1 MNLDTSKVKT
11 IRLVIYQPN
20 SASEHCAKEWTCTVD
35 ELYAFAEEAKAAVE
49 KCEAAKKEYWASCD
63 TGAADKWVGDY
74 LHPGEK
80 QCQWCKAKSGCPA
93 IAKECLQGLPDLT
106 KGDDTANAICVTND
120 EAFANGV
127 ENAIRQVPELSLDTL
142 AKLHSVSKLFKQ
154 WQDAI
159 DDRLFSELSAGTDVP
174 GFKLVLGRG
183 GHRKWIDEDEVE
195 QSMKSMRLKIDEMYE
210 KQVISPTKAEKLL
223 KSRPKLMKKLAPMIS
238 RSEGKPQIALTSDK
252 RPAIDVQSKM
262 LEGLEDLTEA
272 EPDFYVSTGGT
283 ALDELEFDLD
293 DFEI

>member
-1 MNLDTSKVKT
+1 
-11 IRLVIYQPN
+11 
-20 SASEHCAKEWTCTVD
+20 
-35 ELYAFAEEAKAAVE
+35 
-49 KCEAAKKEYWASCD
+49 
-63 TGAADKWVGDY
+63 
-74 LHPGEK
+74 
-80 QCQWCKAKSGCPA
+80 
-93 IAKECLQGLPDLT
+93 LQGLPDLT
-106 KGDDTANAICVTND
+106 SEVGPTNANCVDKATD
-120 EAFANGV
+120 FTSGV